1 MGKIHIV
8 DNFFEDKD
16 IQKISG
22 YLNSVL
28 YEGAASGRH
37 KFDCNMFDW
46 GAQLNRIDGKDTETP
61 YLVLIHQISK
71 NNGKINEWLTRLVN
85 RLVEPYG
92 YKVLYGPMFH
102 IWTPQSR
109 INWHCDYSPK
119 LDPRRHGAL
128 TVYLNRKW
136 GLDKGGEFLYT
147 MDIDDKDSVERVTP
161 AYNRAVVLEADVHHK
176 TTPVVEGNLRK
187 SLQIWLTKL

>member
-1 MGKIHIV
+1 MGKIHVI
-8 DNFFEDKD
+8 DNFFDD
-16 IQKISG
+16 DTVSKISH

-28 YEGAASGRH
+28 YEKGASGRH
-37 KFDCNMFDW
+37 KFDCNIFDW
-46 GAQLNRIDGKDTETP
+46 GSPLNYIDGKETETP
-61 YLVLIHQISK
+61 YLVLIHTIEK
-71 NNGKINEWLTRLVN
+71 NHARFSDWVTNRVN
-85 RLVEPYG
+85 ALVEPYG
-92 YKVLYGPMFH
+92 FRVIYGPMFH

-109 INWHCDYSPK
+109 INWHCDYAPK
-119 LDPRRHGAL
+119 LTPDRHGAL

-147 MDIDDKDSVERVTP
+147 MDIDDKDSIERVTP
-161 AYNRAVVLEADVHHK
+161 SYNRAVLLEADVHHK